1 MNMEDCISKG
11 KLHQQKNAMTSK
23 ATLARKTKTTAKAA
37 EKRRRDNMTPEE
49 KKLEAAAKP
58 KATLAAK
65 KKPLSTVPAETVD
78 FRTEEH
84 SFSYENEEDT
94 YYPRFI
100 TEELTI

>member
-1 MNMEDCISKG
+1 
-11 KLHQQKNAMTSK
+11 
-23 ATLARKTKTTAKAA
+23 
-37 EKRRRDNMTPEE
+37 MTPEE
-49 KKLEAAAKP
+49 KRLEAAAKP

-65 KKPLSTVPAETVD
+65 QKPLSTVPAETVD
-78 FRTEEH
+78 IRTEEH